1 MRFLFVKPRAL
12 LFALT
17 IPLCLFLPSQ
27 LTAQSSA
34 SLVKGLVQSSTGVP
48 LQGVSVVIKNSQT
61 NFAAGTDTD
70 SAGVF
75 LFTNVPP
82 GGPYSFSFSS
92 VGYQDQTLSGYDI
105 KQGITLS
112 IVVNLV
118 ETSSTLDQVVVIGYG
133 TSKKKNVTGS
143 VVSVSQEEIAQ
154 RSPTNAF
161 EAIQGQMSGVQ
172 ITTSSGA
179 PGDNSSLRIRG
190 VSTFDAGATPLYIV
204 DGQPLDNIDNI
215 NPNDISSIEV
225 LKDGSSAAIY
235 GSKSANGVVIVTT
248 KSGKKGES
256 KINMNYLRSYTTAR
270 IMPVATTNGGYAIRI
285 LGTGQKHQPGTEM
298 PPPKFPREAMRA
310 GVNAA
315 CGPFSP

>member
-1 MRFLFVKPRAL
+1 MRFLFIKPRAL

-27 LTAQSSA
+27 LTAQTSA

-190 VSTFDAGATPLYIV
+190 VSTFDAGATPL
-204 DGQPLDNIDNI
+204 
-215 NPNDISSIEV
+215 
-225 LKDGSSAAIY
+225 
-235 GSKSANGVVIVTT
+235 
-248 KSGKKGES
+248 
-256 KINMNYLRSYTTAR
+256 
-270 IMPVATTNGGYAIRI
+270 
-285 LGTGQKHQPGTEM
+285 
-298 PPPKFPREAMRA
+298 
-310 GVNAA
+310 
-315 CGPFSP
+315 